1 MMAVYFTEL
10 PPTPETTHF
19 NEYAKLTIESCGN
32 DVHSEGRLY
41 ELGTEVGHTILGQ
54 LRGSGVVLTDG
65 IQAADEIINSLSKRI
80 EPDENKDVGGK
91 HAFLAGA
98 REATLEEIIA
108 QLSAISTVEEIK

>member
-19 NEYAKLTIESCGN
+19 NEYSKLTIESCGM

-41 ELGTEVGHTILGQ
+41 ELGTEVGHIILGQ

-65 IQAADEIINSLSKRI
+65 IQVTSDIIASLGKRI
-80 EPDENKDVGGK
+80 EPDEKEDVGGK
-91 HAFLAGA
+91 NAFLAGA
-98 REATLEEIIA
+98 RAATLEEIVA
-108 QLSAISTVEEIK
+108 QLSAIRTMEEIK